1 MSLKD
6 DRFFRL
12 CPICGDKLI
21 GTDDGLEVFESLK
34 QQLTFNVKKPDC
46 ALCGE
51 PCNVTKAQAIIKAGE
66 PKLQKEADHE

>member
-34 QQLTFNVKKPDC
+34 EQLIFNVKKPDC
-46 ALCGE
+46 TLCGE
-51 PCNVTKAQAIIKAGE
+51 PCTVTKAQAIIEAGE
-66 PKLQKEADHE
+66 PKLQKEAEHE